1 MIRTIEILFVIII
14 ISSAVIATS
23 YLTVLPSPREVSP
36 INLRRLSFTTLRV
49 LDSDYDLSR
58 VAFETDNATAWGG
71 LQVALSASLPPN
83 IVYNL
88 TVYDVNDQDGEVYSY
103 VSSISNAASLST
115 SDVSTYTV
123 ASSNVTFNVSPEKI
137 GEGSGGTL
145 YILNCSDANGWWIT
159 GYTAQSLAQDFYNLL
174 SPYFVN
180 TIMVQNTSQ
189 FAQILSGTS
198 LQGETLQNAVVI
210 NTYGESV
217 PIPATYCQA
226 PYSQNSYAYYSFYL
240 GQRVNLY
247 NWTWSSIVGYPFYYV
262 SNTVAF
268 SSVQNNWGIYGMQMT
283 GTGGSRAFLE
293 GINNQTYVSNT
304 NAITDSAD
312 RQVTFT
318 QNVTDLSNYYGIY
331 PSTYQTSTR
340 ALSNSTLAGYN
351 LKVGLNIFNP
361 SGDYLAGA
369 IYNHYATG
377 SSNITGSL
385 LALGLTRTPDVRVS
399 GLSLLS
405 YFQPRLYASEYTA
418 QGTSRLVIL
427 QLGLVGSG

>member
-1 MIRTIEILFVIII
+1 MQ
-14 ISSAVIATS
+14 
-23 YLTVLPSPREVSP
+23 
-36 INLRRLSFTTLRV
+36 V

-83 IVYNL
+83 VVYNL

-123 ASSNVTFNVSPEKI
+123 ASSNVTFNITPEKI

-217 PIPATYCQA
+217 PIPTAYCQA

-268 SSVQNNWGIYGMQMT
+268 SGVQNGWGVYGMQMT
-283 GTGGSRAFLE
+283 GPGGSRAFLE

-304 NAITDSAD
+304 NAVTDSAD

-318 QNVTDLSNYYGIY
+318 QNVADLSNYYGVY
-331 PSTYQTSTR
+331 PSVYQTSTR
-340 ALSNSTLAGYN
+340 ALSNSTFSRFTTSQERIEKIFLNGYPATKKRPK
-351 LKVGLNIFNP
+351 KVI
-361 SGDYLAGA
+361 
-369 IYNHYATG
+369 
-377 SSNITGSL
+377 SSNI
-385 LALGLTRTPDVRVS
+385 
-399 GLSLLS
+399 
-405 YFQPRLYASEYTA
+405 F
-418 QGTSRLVIL
+418 
-427 QLGLVGSG
+427 